1 MTAEV
6 ELRTKIGS
14 RADSGWRGWL
24 NTDAPQSRFQG
35 RAVATFIAARRFV
48 ANPLALGGFLILL
61 VLLLAAAFAPWIA
74 THDPLAADLAV
85 RLQAPSAA
93 HWFGT
98 DHLGRDIF
106 SRVVHGSRVTLLI
119 VFLVSILIGP
129 VGVALGM
136 IAGWFGGWLD
146 RTLMMLTDIV
156 MAFPRL
162 VLALAFV
169 AVLGPGMENAVIA
182 VAITGWPPYARLA
195 RAETL
200 SLRRREFIQ
209 AAQTQ
214 GASSARIVSIYLLP
228 LCLPSAIVRLT
239 LDMAGIIL
247 IAAGLGFLGLGMQ
260 PPTAEWGSMVA
271 GGRDYLIDQ
280 WWVATLPGAAIFVT
294 CLGFNFLGDGLVD
307 VFDPRQQ

>member
-1 MTAEV
+1 M
-6 ELRTKIGS
+6 
-14 RADSGWRGWL
+14 RADDVLAPVRAPIARASWLDWL
-24 NTDAPQSRFQG
+24 NTDAPQSRLQG
-35 RAVATFIAARRFV
+35 RAVQAFVAARRFIS
-48 ANPLALGGFLILL
+48 NPLALGGSLILL
-61 VLLLAAAFAPWIA
+61 LLLLTAAFAPSIA
-74 THDPLAADLAV
+74 SHDPLAAELAA
-85 RLQAPSAA
+85 RLQPPSAA

-98 DHLGRDIF
+98 DHLGRDIY
-106 SRVVHGSRVTLLI
+106 SRVVYGSRVTLLI
-119 VFLVSILIGP
+119 VLLVSILIGP
-129 VGVALGM
+129 FGLAVGM
-136 IAGWFGGWLD
+136 IAGYFGGWLD
-146 RTLMMLTDIV
+146 RALMMLTDIV

-162 VLALAFV
+162 ILALAFV
-169 AVLGPGMENAVIA
+169 AVLGPGIENAVIA

-209 AAQTQ
+209 AAQSQ

-280 WWVATLPGAAIFVT
+280 WWVSTLPGAAIFIT

-307 VFDPRQQ
+307 VFDPRQK